1 MKIKLQAAGVVLNLL
16 TLAILATIYGAW
28 LAYPLEIK
36 WLGLENIVY
45 MKAADISYNFNIL
58 MQYLTNP
65 LQHVLS
71 MPSFSSSDAG
81 LHHFTQVKWLF
92 HLAQG
97 LFLCSLPALYF
108 FWKEVIRKGFG
119 SLFQKVFIWAA
130 LVPVLVALIGLLVG
144 FEQFFILF
152 HKILFVGDQTW
163 LFDPNTDP
171 VIYILPEEFFLH
183 CFLLF
188 FVLYEAFCGI
198 MIFLTYVSR
207 VFQPAGY
214 DISNNF

>member
-1 MKIKLQAAGVVLNLL
+1 
-16 TLAILATIYGAW
+16 
-28 LAYPLEIK
+28 
-36 WLGLENIVY
+36 
-45 MKAADISYNFNIL
+45 

-71 MPSFSSSDAG
+71 MPSFPSSDAG

-144 FEQFFILF
+144 FDQFFILF

-163 LFDPNTDP
+163 LFDPIQTRLFTSYLKNFSC
-171 VIYILPEEFFLH
+171 IASYYF
-183 CFLLF
+183 LF
-188 FVLYEAFCGI
+188 FTKLSVE
-198 MIFLTYVSR
+198 
-207 VFQPAGY
+207 
-214 DISNNF
+214 